1 MSAPVPPLRRAA
13 VVSSEAVGDQPY
25 RIVFVCTG
33 NICRSP
39 MAEVITR
46 TLAESTRLGDGTRL
60 ADHLEVRSAG
70 TGPWHE
76 GEPMHAFAASALER
90 AGYPR
95 HAHVAHQVNASELDR
110 IDLIVAL
117 DRRHQ
122 QTLRGLGADPDRMGL
137 LRSFDTGSGAAADV
151 PDPYYGD
158 DAVFDECR
166 DMIASACAGLVA
178 TLADQWDALSV
189 ASPLRREGAGQPP
202 TRPSVGLGGVT

>member
-1 MSAPVPPLRRAA
+1 MSGSPTSPRAA
-13 VVSSEAVGDQPY
+13 RPPEPIGDRPY

-39 MAEVITR
+39 IAEVITR
-46 TLAESTRLGDGTRL
+46 ALAGSTELGDGTVL
-60 ADHLEVRSAG
+60 ADHLEIRSAG

-76 GEPMHAFAASALER
+76 GEPMHPYATTALVR

-95 HAHVAHQVNASELDR
+95 HPHVAHQVDAAELGR

-122 QTLRGLGADPDRMGL
+122 QTLRGLGADPARMAL
-137 LRSFDTGSGAAADV
+137 LRSYDAAAGAAADV

-166 DMIASACAGLVA
+166 DMIAAACAGLVA
-178 TLADQWDALSV
+178 ALAAHWDTLWAA
-189 ASPLRREGAGQPP
+189 
-202 TRPSVGLGGVT
+202 

>member
-1 MSAPVPPLRRAA
+1 MSVPVPPPSPRAA
-13 VVSSEAVGDQPY
+13 APPEPSGDRPY

-46 TLAESTRLGDGTRL
+46 TLAESTELGDGSVL
-60 ADHLEVRSAG
+60 ADHLDLRSAG

-76 GEPMHAFAASALER
+76 GEPMHSFASSALER

-95 HAHVAHQVNASELDR
+95 HPHVAHQVKASELDR
-110 IDLIVAL
+110 FDLIVAL

-122 QTLRGLGADPDRMGL
+122 QTLRGLGADPNRMAL
-137 LRSFDTGSGAAADV
+137 LRSFDVGSGAAADV
-151 PDPYYGD
+151 ADPYYGD

-166 DMIASACAGLVA
+166 DTIATACAGLVA
-178 TLADQWDALSV
+178 TLAAHWDTL
-189 ASPLRREGAGQPP
+189 GAA
-202 TRPSVGLGGVT
+202 

>member
-1 MSAPVPPLRRAA
+1 VSAANPDSPRLRRLVVPP
-13 VVSSEAVGDQPY
+13 EPIGDKPY
-25 RIVFVCTG
+25 RVVFVCTG

-46 TLAESTRLGDGTRL
+46 ALAASTDLADGTSL

-76 GEPMHAFAASALER
+76 GEPMHPLARSALAR
-90 AGYPR
+90 AGYR
-95 HAHVAHQVNASELDR
+95 DHGHVAHQVVAAELGH
-110 IDLIVAL
+110 IELMVAL

-122 QTLRGLGADPDRMGL
+122 QTLRGLGADSGRLAL
-137 LRSFDTGSGAAADV
+137 LRSFDPAAGAAADV

-166 DMIASACAGLVA
+166 DMIAAGCAGLIASLASYSDTFWVA
-178 TLADQWDALSV
+178 
-189 ASPLRREGAGQPP
+189 
-202 TRPSVGLGGVT
+202 